1 MAVLGVDRKAGSLV
15 ALLLLLLSIGLI
27 AFGLATGTKI
37 GGKLYLVVL
46 ATIIVGMS
54 LKEDS
59 VAVGGV
65 MALSLLVILDI
76 HKHIGLLG

>member
-1 MAVLGVDRKAGSLV
+1 MAYSGVDRKAGSLLAL
-15 ALLLLLLSIGLI
+15 ALLLLTVGLLV
-27 AFGLATGTKI
+27 FGLATGTKI
-37 GGKLYLVVL
+37 GGKLYVLVL

-59 VAVGGV
+59 VAMGGV
-65 MALSLLVILDI
+65 IALCFTVILDI